1 MAEAAPAA
9 PQFPEGYTVEKCRSM
24 FHDAQ
29 SASSENRPQQET
41 DRDYYDGKQWSV
53 DEKAVLRDRKQ
64 PCVTDNRIQRKIDR
78 VVGQE
83 IVGRTDPRAWPRNNV
98 DEKASEVATDTLRYI
113 LDRARFEKICVK
125 VAKNMAIEGVGGAE
139 LSVVEERGKK
149 EIAVN
154 YIPWDR
160 MFFDGRSAEPDFTDA
175 RYKGTVQWMDVPDAA
190 AMFNVPA
197 DELTPG
203 SLMGEAS
210 TYWDKPQNFSWGDSK
225 ANRILVVYLYY
236 RVAEQWWFAIFTNT
250 KVLKAGA
257 SPYKYDNGKSMC
269 PLQLASVYVD
279 RDNNRYGIVRGLR
292 SLQDEINKRRSKL
305 LHMLSVRQVKYVPGS
320 LDDSIENVRAELA
333 RPDGV
338 VKVIDK
344 DGLQVIEQMDQIAG
358 QFQLLNL
365 TFQEIDEVGPHHS
378 LQGRNVDNQSGR
390 AILAQQQGAMA
401 ELAMFLD
408 CIRDFKLRIAHC
420 AWSMAQMFFDGER
433 MIRIT
438 DDENA
443 PKFVK
448 INAPIGGVNPKT
460 MQPMLGAVNPMTG
473 ETIAQGGLAELD
485 VDIIIDQSPD
495 TAVIQQEQ
503 FQNLVDLAK
512 AGIQIPPD
520 AIIQASSLRN
530 KKDILDAM
538 SGANNPEA
546 AQQKQQEMMLMVR
559 KAVAEIMETE
569 ANAQLKQAQAAKAMS
584 EANAPPEMGG
594 QSIEMPVPFEAEKT
608 VAEIHNIGA
617 DTQLK
622 LAQAFKTGQEGR
634 LAPQK
639 LQQDQQRARFNA

>member
-1 MAEAAPAA
+1 MAESAAAPQ
-9 PQFPEGYTVEKCRSM
+9 QFPEGYTVEKCRTM

-29 SASSENRPQQET
+29 NASSTNRPEQET
-41 DRDYYDGKQWSV
+41 DRDYYDGKQWSTT
-53 DEKAVLRDRKQ
+53 EIAVLNERKQ
-64 PCVTDNRIQRKIDR
+64 PVVTDNRIQRKIDR

-83 IVGRTDPRAWPRNNV
+83 IVGRTDPRAWPRNTP

-113 LDRARFEKICVK
+113 LDRARFEKTCVK
-125 VAKNMAIEGVGGAE
+125 VAKNMAIEGMGGAE

-190 AMFNVPA
+190 AMFKVPA
-197 DELTPG
+197 DELSPG
-203 SLMGEAS
+203 SMMGEDN
-210 TYWDKPQNFSWGDSK
+210 TYQDKPQNFAWADSK

-236 RVAEQWWFAIFTNT
+236 RVAEQWWFCIFTNS
-250 KVLKAGA
+250 KVLKAGP

-320 LDDSIENVRAELA
+320 LDDDIETVRKELA

-338 VKVIDK
+338 IKVIDK
-344 DGLQVIEQMDQIAG
+344 DGLQVIEQMDQITG
-358 QFQLLNL
+358 QFNLLNL

-448 INAPIGGVNPKT
+448 INAPIGMNP
-460 MQPMLGAVNPMTG
+460 MGQPMLGAVNPMTG

-485 VDIIIDQSPD
+485 VDIIIDQAPD

-546 AQQKQQEMMLMVR
+546 QQQKQQELMMMVR
-559 KAVAEIMETE
+559 QAMAEIAETE
-569 ANAQLKQAQAAKAMS
+569 SKAKLNEAKAI
-584 EANAPPEMGG
+584 EAMAKANTPPPGAP
-594 QSIEMPVPFEAEKT
+594 QQIEMPAPFEAEKT
-608 VAEIHNIGA
+608 AAEIQNIGA

-622 LAQAFKTGQEGR
+622 MAQAFKTGQEGR

-639 LQQDQQRARFNA
+639 LQQDAQRARQSLNA